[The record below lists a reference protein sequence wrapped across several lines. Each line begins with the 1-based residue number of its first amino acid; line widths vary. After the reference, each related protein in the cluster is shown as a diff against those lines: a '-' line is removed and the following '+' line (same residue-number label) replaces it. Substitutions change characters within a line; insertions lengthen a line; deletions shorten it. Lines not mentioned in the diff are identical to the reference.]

1 MAEIMEQQLQN
12 LYTVYYQK
20 YDGALLYHD
29 GLYDVRRAYFTS
41 GGKRQKNKVV
51 KEADGVSYRYSYL
64 MERGQPLKW
73 KKLEGFRQV
82 EISEPDAAGGYH
94 ILTQDENK
102 KVVKIAYY
110 DRDHLWKRTDY
121 YSPRLRQQPME
132 ILEPGENGVLLL
144 RELKAGRYDD
154 ARALYPC
161 KVPKS
166 PEAESFL
173 SNQVPVPELTVRSQ
187 SGDFYYCEQELAQK
201 REALLEEYQR
211 GGGKAPQTVFQEEAG
226 GQNAVSEPQDEDR
239 PDREG
244 GFTVASQKPDPEKP
258 EDNSYEWGAGDSAF
272 EKYKEEPEQSSGVK
286 YTEEYEYPY
295 QEPKPEEKTA
305 VSAAGTGPEA
315 AGSGEEPAYRYDRV
329 EEREPEK
336 NSRQQEYVPA
346 AQPAPVSEEEK
357 PSPRRY
363 NVAVKPMSADTYT
376 ASDRIAPPAVKE
388 AVAQEDGGAE
398 TPYAEKGELKDLC
411 NGVMNGCPYI
421 AMGKM
426 SICVSPEERSEERR
440 VGKECIYQW

>member
-1 MAEIMEQQLQN
+1 M
-12 LYTVYYQK
+12 
-20 YDGALLYHD
+20 
-29 GLYDVRRAYFTS
+29 
-41 GGKRQKNKVV
+41 
-51 KEADGVSYRYSYL
+51 
-64 MERGQPLKW
+64 
-73 KKLEGFRQV
+73 
-82 EISEPDAAGGYH
+82 
-94 ILTQDENK
+94 
-102 KVVKIAYY
+102 
-110 DRDHLWKRTDY
+110 
-121 YSPRLRQQPME
+121 
-132 ILEPGENGVLLL
+132 
-144 RELKAGRYDD
+144 
-154 ARALYPC
+154 
-161 KVPKS
+161 
-166 PEAESFL
+166 
-173 SNQVPVPELTVRSQ
+173 
-187 SGDFYYCEQELAQK
+187 
-201 REALLEEYQR
+201 
-211 GGGKAPQTVFQEEAG
+211 FQEEAG

-295 QEPKPEEKTA
+295 QEPKPEEKIGR
-305 VSAAGTGPEA
+305 VRCWHR
-315 AGSGEEPAYRYDRV
+315 AGSGGIGRGACLPVRPGRGEGTGE
-329 EEREPEK
+329 
-336 NSRQQEYVPA
+336 NSRQQEYVPT

-426 SICVSPEERSEERR
+426 SICVSPEECYYYFGSVEDGLREGRGR
-440 VGKECIYQW
+440 TAMMDGGHGL

>member
-1 MAEIMEQQLQN
+1 
-12 LYTVYYQK
+12 
-20 YDGALLYHD
+20 
-29 GLYDVRRAYFTS
+29 
-41 GGKRQKNKVV
+41 
-51 KEADGVSYRYSYL
+51 
-64 MERGQPLKW
+64 
-73 KKLEGFRQV
+73 
-82 EISEPDAAGGYH
+82 
-94 ILTQDENK
+94 
-102 KVVKIAYY
+102 
-110 DRDHLWKRTDY
+110 
-121 YSPRLRQQPME
+121 
-132 ILEPGENGVLLL
+132 
-144 RELKAGRYDD
+144 
-154 ARALYPC
+154 
-161 KVPKS
+161 
-166 PEAESFL
+166 
-173 SNQVPVPELTVRSQ
+173 
-187 SGDFYYCEQELAQK
+187 
-201 REALLEEYQR
+201 
-211 GGGKAPQTVFQEEAG
+211 VFQEEAG

-295 QEPKPEEKTA
+295 QEPKPEEKIGR
-305 VSAAGTGPEA
+305 VRCWHR
-315 AGSGEEPAYRYDRV
+315 AGSGGIGRGACLPVRPGRGEGTGE
-329 EEREPEK
+329 
-336 NSRQQEYVPA
+336 NSRQQEYVPT

-426 SICVSPEERSEERR
+426 SICVSPEECYYYFGSVEDGLREGRGR
-440 VGKECIYQW
+440 TAMMDGGHGL

>member
-41 GGKRQKNKVV
+41 GGKREKNKVV

-82 EISEPDAAGGYH
+82 EISEPDAACGYH

-173 SNQVPVPELTVRSQ
+173 SDRVPVPELHPSRSQ

-211 GGGKAPQTVFQEEAG
+211 GGGKAPQTRVPRRKQADRTPSR
-226 GQNAVSEPQDEDR
+226 NLRDEDR

-244 GFTVASQKPDPEKP
+244 GASL
-258 EDNSYEWGAGDSAF
+258 SLLS
-272 EKYKEEPEQSSGVK
+272 
-286 YTEEYEYPY
+286 
-295 QEPKPEEKTA
+295 
-305 VSAAGTGPEA
+305 EA
-315 AGSGEEPAYRYDRV
+315 
-329 EEREPEK
+329 
-336 NSRQQEYVPA
+336 
-346 AQPAPVSEEEK
+346 
-357 PSPRRY
+357 
-363 NVAVKPMSADTYT
+363 
-376 ASDRIAPPAVKE
+376 
-388 AVAQEDGGAE
+388 
-398 TPYAEKGELKDLC
+398 
-411 NGVMNGCPYI
+411 
-421 AMGKM
+421 
-426 SICVSPEERSEERR
+426 
-440 VGKECIYQW
+440 

>member
-1 MAEIMEQQLQN
+1 MPC
-12 LYTVYYQK
+12 
-20 YDGALLYHD
+20 
-29 GLYDVRRAYFTS
+29 
-41 GGKRQKNKVV
+41 
-51 KEADGVSYRYSYL
+51 
-64 MERGQPLKW
+64 PLKSGQGV
-73 KKLEGFRQV
+73 LRLFQFRAEGEGFRQV
-82 EISEPDAAGGYH
+82 EISEPDAAGGDH

-295 QEPKPEEKTA
+295 QEPKPEEKMA

-315 AGSGEEPAYRYDRV
+315 AGSGS
-329 EEREPEK
+329 K
-336 NSRQQEYVPA
+336 
-346 AQPAPVSEEEK
+346 
-357 PSPRRY
+357 
-363 NVAVKPMSADTYT
+363 
-376 ASDRIAPPAVKE
+376 
-388 AVAQEDGGAE
+388 
-398 TPYAEKGELKDLC
+398 L
-411 NGVMNGCPYI
+411 
-421 AMGKM
+421 
-426 SICVSPEERSEERR
+426 
-440 VGKECIYQW
+440 